1 MKQSKT
7 IKMNTIKNTSGIA
20 FFGLF
25 KSNPGS
31 PVSGAQIY
39 LETEPGKKLIA
50 FQQTGEAG
58 GATFS
63 HLDKGVYKIFLG
75 IPKQKDSP
83 QEKSESA
90 PANFLVGY
98 HSKKMILLFQ
108 NILGNFLVKFTDVE
122 KLAES
127 NITPMHETE
136 GAEVNAR
143 ITICKLEVSGN
154 YGRLALKLSALSE
167 KKFQKQIK
175 KYEHEPG
182 MAIISNG

>member
-7 IKMNTIKNTSGIA
+7 KKMNTSGIA

-63 HLDKGVYKIFLG
+63 HLDKGVYKIYLG
-75 IPKQKDSP
+75 IPKQKDGP
-83 QEKSESA
+83 EEKSESA
-90 PANFLVGY
+90 AANFLVGY
-98 HSKKMILLFQ
+98 HSKKMLLFFQ
-108 NILGNFLVKFTDVE
+108 NPMGNFLVKFTDVE

-136 GAEVNAR
+136 GAELKAR
-143 ITICKLEVSGN
+143 ITICKLEVTGS
-154 YGRLALKLSALSE
+154 YGKLALKLSALSE

-175 KYEHEPG
+175 KYEQDAE
-182 MAIISNG
+182 MALISTT

>member
-1 MKQSKT
+1 MK
-7 IKMNTIKNTSGIA
+7 TIKNTSGIA
-20 FFGLF
+20 LFGLF

-50 FQQTGEAG
+50 FQQTGDAG

-63 HLDKGVYKIFLG
+63 HLDKGVYKIFLE
-75 IPKQKDSP
+75 IPKQKDSL
-83 QEKSESA
+83 QDKSESA
-90 PANFLVGY
+90 AANFLVGY

-108 NILGNFLVKFTDVE
+108 NPLGNFLVKFTNVE

-136 GAEVNAR
+136 GTESNAR
-143 ITICKLEVSGN
+143 IAICKLEVNGN
-154 YGRLALKLSALSE
+154 YGKLAIKLSALSE

-175 KYEHEPG
+175 KYEQDAE
-182 MAIISNG
+182 MALISTF